1 LKKTGKKKILVCP
14 LDWGLGHA
22 SRDVPIIQRLVD
34 MDHEV
39 VLAGDGAA
47 MDLLRT
53 EFPELESLYLRS
65 VIRMRYSRRLPAWLK
80 ITLLSPLLFIE
91 IFSEHLSIRRIIRD
105 IKPDVLISD
114 NRYGL
119 WNRRVRSILITHQLS
134 IRLPRF
140 ARFLE
145 YPFHVVIRA
154 FIGKFDR
161 CWIPDYP
168 GEANLSGELSHRYPL
183 TGNSAFIGVI
193 SRFAVP
199 PGKTT
204 RTSSRF
210 LGHPNIGPPGLSRPA
225 AVPGE
230 VTRDLSGTVSAAGPG
245 ISIPGP
251 RITVPRKPRPVD
263 LVVLLSG
270 PEPQRSVLQKLVL
283 RQALTLNCGCVIL
296 QGLPG
301 RSRRVDLTSST
312 TMYSHMPAGEL
323 GKLLDM
329 AEHIICRAGYT
340 GIMDLAVL
348 RKKAM
353 IIPTPGQTEQ
363 EDLAGYLAEKG
374 IFLACSQDELDLESA
389 LEDLREFEPE
399 FNLPADDL
407 LESAIREIV

>member
-199 PGKTT
+199 PGKTI

-210 LGHPNIGPPGLSRPA
+210 LGHPNIGPPGLSVRLPCPVKSPVIYPELYLRP
-225 AVPGE
+225 VPGFPSP
-230 VTRDLSGTVSAAGPG
+230 VPG
-245 ISIPGP
+245 
-251 RITVPRKPRPVD
+251 
-263 LVVLLSG
+263 L
-270 PEPQRSVLQKLVL
+270 RSP
-283 RQALTLNCGCVIL
+283 ANPDPLTLWSCFRVPNPSAVSCKSSSS
-296 QGLPG
+296 G
-301 RSRRVDLTSST
+301 R
-312 TMYSHMPAGEL
+312 H
-323 GKLLDM
+323 
-329 AEHIICRAGYT
+329 
-340 GIMDLAVL
+340 
-348 RKKAM
+348 
-353 IIPTPGQTEQ
+353 
-363 EDLAGYLAEKG
+363 
-374 IFLACSQDELDLESA
+374 
-389 LEDLREFEPE
+389 
-399 FNLPADDL
+399 
-407 LESAIREIV
+407 